1 MRSQF
6 LSNFDLWER
15 FKTTKLGL
23 AGDLWVL
30 NPVRQ
35 AGKTTHGTFLASSSR
50 GSGQLKTPITG
61 MDKIGPGQSNSMSD
75 SYGIRLGRFR
85 LRGAPFSVQKD
96 LLMRSFL
103 QLVDKIRS
111 FSVNFSTKTSI
122 SVVSKGPSEIEFPV
136 GVLLGRRRQVFRSSG
151 GALQVVFAGDFWAFS
166 EDRSPEFRH
175 PTRHPDPWRA
185 ISDLAHRFWS
195 ICPILI

>member
-1 MRSQF
+1 MHLRQTLKQGRLPFPQMDVWLCIRVGVLRPSKLTF
-6 LSNFDLWER
+6 ASFGIWRLRTTLPGLHRTSLPTECGEISVLSNFDLWER

-96 LLMRSFL
+96 LLMRSFV
-103 QLVDKIRS
+103 QW
-111 FSVNFSTKTSI
+111 STKSGLFRSI
-122 SVVSKGPSEIEFPV
+122 SAQKP
-136 GVLLGRRRQVFRSSG
+136 RFR
-151 GALQVVFAGDFWAFS
+151 
-166 EDRSPEFRH
+166 
-175 PTRHPDPWRA
+175 
-185 ISDLAHRFWS
+185 
-195 ICPILI
+195 